1 MKYLINRILFICL
14 MGWMVLAVASTP
26 DTGRAAQRKSKDT
39 SPVIVGVPLPLSGNL
54 KEFGTMMQNSFEISR
69 DSINKLGGVNGR
81 PLKLVYVDTQGKE
94 ALGEDVVK
102 KLVIDYKAIM
112 LVGGYSS
119 SPTYVMAR
127 TAQRLD
133 VPFLIS
139 TASADKI
146 TQKGWK
152 NIFRLNP
159 PISEYTKGLED
170 FWIKNFR
177 PKSMAIIYENSMFGT
192 NGAMRMMSFCEDSA
206 IEVSALIGY
215 DREMASQTYFRPV
228 LAPLTEETPDVIY
241 MISYLE
247 DAVALVKTIREL
259 KLKSLLCGG
268 AGGFTLEEFVRR
280 AGDSAN
286 YLLTATLWSEHL
298 LFPGAK
304 EYYERYV
311 KLYGAEPD
319 YHGAEAYSALLV
331 VADGLKRAESFSPRD
346 IRSALN
352 KTFMLTPFGPVKFYS
367 YEDFERQNSVR
378 TLVTQIING
387 RFETIWPPDLATSQF
402 LQPGE
407 K

>member
-1 MKYLINRILFICL
+1 MKNFISRFAHIALI
-14 MGWMVLAVASTP
+14 GWLALTVSIAQEA
-26 DTGRAAQRKSKDT
+26 GRTAQAKAKDI

-54 KEFGTMMQNSFEISR
+54 KEFGTMMRNSFEMAG
-69 DSINKLGGVNGR
+69 DSVNKLGGINGR
-81 PLKLVYVDTQGKE
+81 PLELVYVDTQGKE

-102 KLVIDYKAIM
+102 KLVIDYRSIM

-127 TAQRLD
+127 TAQKLD

-152 NIFRLNP
+152 NIFRLSP
-159 PISEYTKGLED
+159 PISEYTKGMED
-170 FWIKNFR
+170 FWIKNFK
-177 PKSMAIIYENSMFGT
+177 PKSMAIVYEDSMFGT
-192 NGAMRMMSFCEDSA
+192 NGAMRMMSFCTDNA
-206 IEVSALIGY
+206 IEVSALISY
-215 DREMASQTYFRPV
+215 DRAKASQIFFRPL
-228 LAPLTEETPDVIY
+228 LAPLTEEIPDVIY

-247 DAVALVKTIREL
+247 DGVALVKTIREL
-259 KLKSLLCGG
+259 KLNSLLCGG
-268 AGGFTLEEFVRR
+268 AGGFTLEEFVKR

-304 EYYERYV
+304 EYYQRYV
-311 KLYGAEPD
+311 KLYGVEPD

-331 VADGLKRAESFSPRD
+331 AADALKRAKSLSPRD

-352 KTFMLTPFGPVKFYS
+352 KTFMMTPFGPVKFYS

-378 TLVTQIING
+378 TLVLQILNG
-387 RFETIWPPDLATSQF
+387 RFETVWPPDLATSQF
-402 LQPGE
+402 APPAQ

>member
-1 MKYLINRILFICL
+1 MKNFIRRFAYVALI
-14 MGWMVLAVASTP
+14 GWLALAIADNQ
-26 DTGRAAQRKSKDT
+26 DTCRTAQAKTKDT

-54 KEFGTMMQNSFEISR
+54 KEFGTMMRNSFEMAR
-69 DSINKLGGVNGR
+69 DSINKLGGINGR
-81 PLKLVYVDTQGKE
+81 PLKLQYLDTQGK
-94 ALGEDVVK
+94 ASLAEDVVK
-102 KLVIDYKAIM
+102 KLVIDAKAVM

-119 SPTYVMAR
+119 SPTYAMAR

-133 VPFLIS
+133 VPFLVS

-146 TQKGWK
+146 TQQGWK

-170 FWIKNFR
+170 FWIKNFK

-192 NGAMRMMSFCEDSA
+192 NGAMRMMSFCEDNA

-215 DREMASQTYFRPV
+215 DREMASQTFFRPV

-247 DAVALVKTIREL
+247 DAVALVKAIREL

-268 AGGFTLEEFVRR
+268 AGGFTLEEFVKR

-311 KLYGAEPD
+311 KIYGAEPD

-331 VADGLKRAESFSPRD
+331 AADGLKRAESFSPRD

-352 KTFMLTPFGPVKFYS
+352 KTFMITPFGPVKFYS

-378 TLVTQIING
+378 TLVTQIIDG
-387 RFETIWPPDLATSQF
+387 KFKIIWPPDLATWQF
-402 LQPGE
+402 VQPGE

>member
-1 MKYLINRILFICL
+1 M
-14 MGWMVLAVASTP
+14 
-26 DTGRAAQRKSKDT
+26 
-39 SPVIVGVPLPLSGNL
+39 
-54 KEFGTMMQNSFEISR
+54 
-69 DSINKLGGVNGR
+69 
-81 PLKLVYVDTQGKE
+81 
-94 ALGEDVVK
+94 VK

-119 SPTYVMAR
+119 SPTYVMAK
-127 TAQRLD
+127 TAQKLD

-146 TQKGWK
+146 TQKGWE

-170 FWIKNFR
+170 FWIKNFK

-192 NGAMRMMSFCEDSA
+192 NGAMQMMSFCEDNA

-215 DREMASQTYFRPV
+215 DREMASQTFFRPL
-228 LAPLTEETPDVIY
+228 LAPLTEEIPDVIY

-247 DAVALVKTIREL
+247 DAVALVKTVREL
-259 KLKSLLCGG
+259 KLTSLLCGG
-268 AGGFTLEEFVRR
+268 AGGFTLEEFVKR
-280 AGDSAN
+280 AGDAAN

-304 EYYERYV
+304 EYHERYV
-311 KLYGAEPD
+311 QMYGVEPD

-331 VADGLKRAESFSPRD
+331 AADGLKRAESLRPQD

-352 KTFMLTPFGPVKFYS
+352 STFMITPFGPVKFYS

-387 RFETIWPPDLATSQF
+387 RFKIIWPPDLANSQF
-402 LQPGE
+402 VQPGE

>member
-1 MKYLINRILFICL
+1 MRWFAYVALI
-14 MGWMVLAVASTP
+14 GWMALAVAASP
-26 DTGRAAQRKSKDT
+26 DTVRAAQAKAKDT
-39 SPVIVGVPLPLSGNL
+39 SPVIVGIPLPLSGNL
-54 KEFGTMMQNSFEISR
+54 KEFGTIMRNSFEMAR
-69 DSINKLGGVNGR
+69 DSINKLGGINGR

-94 ALGEDVVK
+94 AIGEDVVK

-119 SPTYVMAR
+119 SPTYVMAK
-127 TAQRLD
+127 TAQKLD

-146 TQKGWK
+146 TQKGWE

-170 FWIKNFR
+170 FWIKNFK

-192 NGAMRMMSFCEDSA
+192 NGAMQMMSFCEDNA

-215 DREMASQTYFRPV
+215 DREMASQTFFRPL
-228 LAPLTEETPDVIY
+228 LAPLTEEIPDVIY

-247 DAVALVKTIREL
+247 DAVALVKTVREL
-259 KLKSLLCGG
+259 KLTSLLCGG
-268 AGGFTLEEFVRR
+268 AGGFTLEEFVKR
-280 AGDSAN
+280 AGDAAN

-304 EYYERYV
+304 EYHERYV
-311 KLYGAEPD
+311 KMYGVEPD

-331 VADGLKRAESFSPRD
+331 AADGLKRAESLRPQD

-352 KTFMLTPFGPVKFYS
+352 STFMITPFGPVKFYS

-387 RFETIWPPDLATSQF
+387 RFKIIWPPDLANSQF
-402 LQPGE
+402 VQPGE

>member
-1 MKYLINRILFICL
+1 MKNFMRWFAYVALI
-14 MGWMVLAVASTP
+14 GWMALAVAASP
-26 DTGRAAQRKSKDT
+26 DIVRAAQAKAKDT
-39 SPVIVGVPLPLSGNL
+39 SPVIVGIPLPLSGNL
-54 KEFGTMMQNSFEISR
+54 KEFGTIMRNSFEMAR
-69 DSINKLGGVNGR
+69 DSINKLGGINGR

-94 ALGEDVVK
+94 AIGEDVVK

-119 SPTYVMAR
+119 SPTYVMAK
-127 TAQRLD
+127 TAQKLD

-146 TQKGWK
+146 TQKGWE

-170 FWIKNFR
+170 FWIKNFK

-192 NGAMRMMSFCEDSA
+192 NGAMQMMSFCEDNA

-215 DREMASQTYFRPV
+215 DREMASQTFFRPL
-228 LAPLTEETPDVIY
+228 LAPLTEEIPDVIY

-247 DAVALVKTIREL
+247 DAVALVKTVREL
-259 KLKSLLCGG
+259 KLTSLLCGG
-268 AGGFTLEEFVRR
+268 AGGFTLEEFVKR
-280 AGDSAN
+280 AGDAAN

-304 EYYERYV
+304 EYHERYV
-311 KLYGAEPD
+311 QMYGVEPD

-331 VADGLKRAESFSPRD
+331 AADGLKRAESLRPQD

-352 KTFMLTPFGPVKFYS
+352 STFMITPFGPVKFYS

-387 RFETIWPPDLATSQF
+387 RFKIIWPPDLANSQF
-402 LQPGE
+402 VQPGE

>member
-1 MKYLINRILFICL
+1 MKNFIRRFVYVSMIVWLALTVSIAQEANR
-14 MGWMVLAVASTP
+14 T
-26 DTGRAAQRKSKDT
+26 AQAKAKDT

-54 KEFGTMMQNSFEISR
+54 KEFGTMMRNSFEMAR
-69 DSINKLGGVNGR
+69 DSINKLGGINGR
-81 PLKLVYVDTQGKE
+81 LLKLVYVDTQGKE
-94 ALGEDVVK
+94 AMAEDVVK
-102 KLVIDYKAIM
+102 QLVIDYKAIM

-146 TQKGWK
+146 TQKGWN

-192 NGAMRMMSFCEDSA
+192 NGAMRMMSFCEDNA
-206 IEVSALIGY
+206 IEVSAIIGY
-215 DREMASQTYFRPV
+215 DREMASQAYFRPV
-228 LAPLTEETPDVIY
+228 LAPLTGETPDVIY

-247 DAVALVKTIREL
+247 DAVDLVKTIREL

-268 AGGFTLEEFVRR
+268 AGGFTLEEFVKR
-280 AGDSAN
+280 AGNSAN

-311 KLYGAEPD
+311 KRYGAEPD

-331 VADGLKRAESFSPRD
+331 AADGLKRAESLNPGD
-346 IRSALN
+346 IRSALS

-378 TLVTQIING
+378 TLVTQVING
-387 RFETIWPPDLATSQF
+387 RFETIWPPDLATAQF
-402 LQPGE
+402 VPPGE

>member
-1 MKYLINRILFICL
+1 MKNFMRWFAYVALI
-14 MGWMVLAVASTP
+14 GWMALAVAASP
-26 DTGRAAQRKSKDT
+26 DTVRAAQAKAKDT
-39 SPVIVGVPLPLSGNL
+39 SPVIVGIPLPLSGNL
-54 KEFGTMMQNSFEISR
+54 KEFGTIMRNSFEMAR
-69 DSINKLGGVNGR
+69 DSINKLGGINGR

-94 ALGEDVVK
+94 AIGEDVVK

-119 SPTYVMAR
+119 SPTYVMAK
-127 TAQRLD
+127 TAQKLD

-146 TQKGWK
+146 TQKGWE

-170 FWIKNFR
+170 FWIKNFK

-192 NGAMRMMSFCEDSA
+192 NGAMQMMSFCEDNA

-215 DREMASQTYFRPV
+215 DREMASQTFFRPL
-228 LAPLTEETPDVIY
+228 LAPLTEEIPDVIY

-247 DAVALVKTIREL
+247 DAVALVKTVREL
-259 KLKSLLCGG
+259 KLTSLLCGG
-268 AGGFTLEEFVRR
+268 AGGFTLEEFVKR
-280 AGDSAN
+280 AGDAAN

-304 EYYERYV
+304 EYHERYV
-311 KLYGAEPD
+311 KMYGVEPD

-331 VADGLKRAESFSPRD
+331 AADGLKRAESLRPQD

-352 KTFMLTPFGPVKFYS
+352 STFMITPFGPVKFYS

-387 RFETIWPPDLATSQF
+387 RFKIIWPPDLANSQF
-402 LQPGE
+402 VQPGE

>member
-1 MKYLINRILFICL
+1 MRYGIYRCVF
-14 MGWMVLAVASTP
+14 LALLAWATLVVSTTP
-26 DTGRAAQRKSKDT
+26 EAGIAAQRTAKDT

-54 KEFGTMMQNSFEISR
+54 EEFGTMMRNSFEMAR
-69 DSINKLGGVNGR
+69 DSINKLGGINGR
-81 PLKLVYVDTQGKE
+81 PLELVYVDTQGKE

-127 TAQRLD
+127 TAQKLD
-133 VPFLIS
+133 VPFLIC

-170 FWIKNFR
+170 FWIKNFK
-177 PKSMAIIYENSMFGT
+177 PKSMAIIYESSMFGT
-192 NGAMRMMSFCEDSA
+192 NGAMRMMSFCEDNA
-206 IEVSALIGY
+206 IEVRALIGY
-215 DREMASQTYFRPV
+215 DRKRASRTYFRPM

-247 DAVALVKTIREL
+247 DAVALVKTTREL
-259 KLKSLLCGG
+259 KISSLLCGG
-268 AGGFTLEEFVRR
+268 AAGFALEEFVKR

-298 LFPGAK
+298 LYPGAK
-304 EYYERYV
+304 EYFDRYV
-311 KLYGAEPD
+311 KIHTAEPS

-331 VADGLKRAESFSPRD
+331 AADALRRAESLDPKD
-346 IRSALN
+346 IRLALK
-352 KTFMLTPFGPVKFYS
+352 KTFVITPFGPVKFYS

-378 TLVTQIING
+378 TLVLQILNG
-387 RFETIWPPDLATSQF
+387 RFEAVWPPDLARSQF
-402 LQPGE
+402 VPPPE
-407 K
+407 P

>member
-1 MKYLINRILFICL
+1 MKCFSIRVVFFALI
-14 MGWMVLAVASTP
+14 GWLALAIAFTP
-26 DTGRAAQRKSKDT
+26 EDGRAAQRTAKNT

-54 KEFGTMMQNSFEISR
+54 KEFGTMMQNSFEMAR
-69 DSINKLGGVNGR
+69 DSINKQGGIKGR
-81 PLKLVYVDTQGKE
+81 PLELVYVDTQGKE

-127 TAQRLD
+127 TAQKLD
-133 VPFLIS
+133 VPFLVS

-170 FWIKNFR
+170 FWIKNLK

-192 NGAMRMMSFCEDSA
+192 NGAMRMMSFCTDNA
-206 IEVSALIGY
+206 IDVHTLVGY
-215 DREMASQTYFRPV
+215 DRNQASPAYFRSM
-228 LAPLTEETPDVIY
+228 LAPLTAEPPDVIY

-247 DAVALVKTIREL
+247 DAVDLVKTIRDL
-259 KLKSLLCGG
+259 KIPSLLCGG
-268 AGGFTLEEFVRR
+268 AGGFTLTEFVKR
-280 AGDSAN
+280 AGDAAN

-304 EYYERYV
+304 KYYDDYV
-311 KLYGAEPD
+311 KIYAAEPD

-331 VADGLKRAESFSPRD
+331 AADGLKRAETHDPKDLRA
-346 IRSALN
+346 ALN

-378 TLVTQIING
+378 TLVLQILNG
-387 RFETIWPPDLATSQF
+387 RFETVWPPDLATSQF
-402 LQPGE
+402 VQPGE

>member
-1 MKYLINRILFICL
+1 MKNFMRRFAYIALI
-14 MGWMVLAVASTP
+14 GWMALAVAAGP
-26 DTGRAAQRKSKDT
+26 DTGKTAQARAKDT
-39 SPVIVGVPLPLSGNL
+39 SPVIVGIPLPLSGNL
-54 KEFGTMMQNSFEISR
+54 KEFGTMMRNSFEMAR
-69 DSINKLGGVNGR
+69 DSINKLGGINGR

-94 ALGEDVVK
+94 AIGEDVVK
-102 KLVIDYKAIM
+102 KLVIDHKAVM

-119 SPTYVMAR
+119 SPTYVMAK
-127 TAQRLD
+127 TAQKLD
-133 VPFLIS
+133 VPFLVS

-146 TQKGWK
+146 TQKGWE

-170 FWIKNFR
+170 FWIKNFK
-177 PKSMAIIYENSMFGT
+177 PKSMAIIFENSMFGT
-192 NGAMRMMSFCEDSA
+192 NGAMEMMSFCEDNA

-215 DREMASQTYFRPV
+215 DREMASQTFFRPL

-247 DAVALVKTIREL
+247 DAVDLVKTIREL
-259 KLKSLLCGG
+259 KLTSLLCGG
-268 AGGFTLEEFVRR
+268 AGGFTLEEFVKR
-280 AGDSAN
+280 AGDAAN

-311 KLYGAEPD
+311 KMYGAEPD

-331 VADGLKRAESFSPRD
+331 AADGLKRAESLSPKD
-346 IRSALN
+346 IRSALHS
-352 KTFMLTPFGPVKFYS
+352 TFMITPFGPVKFYS

-387 RFETIWPPDLATSQF
+387 RFKIIWPPDLANSQF
-402 LQPGE
+402 VKPGE

>member
-1 MKYLINRILFICL
+1 MKCFSKRVVFFAL
-14 MGWMVLAVASTP
+14 MAWLALAIAFTP
-26 DTGRAAQRKSKDT
+26 EAGRAAQRTAKDT
-39 SPVIVGVPLPLSGNL
+39 SPVIVGIPLPLSGNL
-54 KEFGTMMQNSFEISR
+54 KEFGSMMRNSFEMAKA
-69 DSINKLGGVNGR
+69 SINRLGGINGR
-81 PLKLVYVDTQGKE
+81 PLELVYVDTQGKE

-102 KLVIDYKAIM
+102 KLVIDSKAIM

-119 SPTYVMAR
+119 SPTYIMAK

-170 FWIKNFR
+170 FWIKNFK
-177 PKSMAIIYENSMFGT
+177 PKSMAILYENSMFGT
-192 NGAMRMMSFCEDSA
+192 NGAMRMMSFCEDNA
-206 IEVSALIGY
+206 IEVRALIGY
-215 DREMASQTYFRPV
+215 DRKRASRTYFRPM

-259 KLKSLLCGG
+259 KINSLLCGG
-268 AGGFTLEEFVRR
+268 AAGFALEEFVTR

-298 LFPGAK
+298 LYPGAK
-304 EYYERYV
+304 EYFDRYV
-311 KLYGAEPD
+311 KIYAGEPS

-331 VADGLKRAESFSPRD
+331 AADGLKRAESHDPKD
-346 IRSALN
+346 IRLALT
-352 KTFMLTPFGPVKFYS
+352 KTFMITPFGPVKFYS

-378 TLVTQIING
+378 TLVLQVING
-387 RFETIWPPDLATSQF
+387 KFEAIWPPDLATSQF
-402 LQPGE
+402 VSAE
-407 K
+407 KK

>member
-1 MKYLINRILFICL
+1 MKSFLKKVVFLALISWMTLAILT
-14 MGWMVLAVASTP
+14 VSEA
-26 DTGRAAQRKSKDT
+26 GRAAKAKTKDS
-39 SPVIVGVPLPLSGNL
+39 SPVTVGVPLPLSGNL
-54 KEFGTMMQNSFEISR
+54 KEFGTMMRNSFEMAK
-69 DSINKLGGVNGR
+69 DSINTMGGINGR
-81 PLKLVYVDTQGKE
+81 LLKMAYVDTQGKDSL
-94 ALGEDVVK
+94 AEDVVK
-102 KLVIDYKAIM
+102 KLVIDFKSVM

-119 SPTYVMAR
+119 SPTYVMAK

-170 FWIKNFR
+170 FWIKNFK

-192 NGAMRMMSFCEDSA
+192 NGAMRMMSFSEDNA
-206 IEVSALIGY
+206 IEVRALIGY
-215 DREMASQTYFRPV
+215 ERKRASRTYFRPI

-259 KLKSLLCGG
+259 NINSLLCGG
-268 AGGFTLEEFVRR
+268 AAGFALEEFVKR

-286 YLLTATLWSEHL
+286 HLLTATLWSEHL
-298 LFPGAK
+298 LYPGAK
-304 EYYERYV
+304 EYFDRYV
-311 KLYGAEPD
+311 KIYAAEPS

-331 VADGLKRAESFSPRD
+331 AADGLKRAESLSPRD
-346 IRSALN
+346 IRSALK
-352 KTFMLTPFGPVKFYS
+352 KTFMITPFGPVKFYS

-378 TLVTQIING
+378 TLVMQIVNG

-402 LQPGE
+402 VSTAE

>member
-1 MKYLINRILFICL
+1 MKNFMRWFAYVALI
-14 MGWMVLAVASTP
+14 GWMALAVAASP
-26 DTGRAAQRKSKDT
+26 DIVRAAQAKAKDT
-39 SPVIVGVPLPLSGNL
+39 SPVIVGIPLPLSGNL
-54 KEFGTMMQNSFEISR
+54 KEFGTIMRNSFEMAR
-69 DSINKLGGVNGR
+69 DSINKLGGINGR

-94 ALGEDVVK
+94 AIGEDVVK

-119 SPTYVMAR
+119 SPTYVMAK
-127 TAQRLD
+127 TAQKLD

-146 TQKGWK
+146 TQKGWE

-170 FWIKNFR
+170 FWIKNFK

-192 NGAMRMMSFCEDSA
+192 NGAMQMMSFCEDNA

-215 DREMASQTYFRPV
+215 DREMASQTFFRPL
-228 LAPLTEETPDVIY
+228 LAPLTEEIPDVIY

-247 DAVALVKTIREL
+247 DAVALVKTVREL
-259 KLKSLLCGG
+259 KLTSLLCGG
-268 AGGFTLEEFVRR
+268 AGGFTLEEFVKR
-280 AGDSAN
+280 AGDAAN

-304 EYYERYV
+304 EYHERYV
-311 KLYGAEPD
+311 QMYGVEPD

-331 VADGLKRAESFSPRD
+331 AADGLKRAESLRPQD

-352 KTFMLTPFGPVKFYS
+352 KTFMITPFGPVKFYS

-387 RFETIWPPDLATSQF
+387 RFKIIWPPDLANSQF
-402 LQPGE
+402 VQPGE